1 MEMNIDTV
9 NALNLKLNAV
19 SDMYNTMHNNCV
31 KLIEE
36 AIAPTITLEVLE
48 LCMAH
53 QTNLLI
59 AMMQ

>member
-19 SDMYNTMHNNCV
+19 SDMYNTIHNRCANEVAVDV
-31 KLIEE
+31 KSGWSWELF
-36 AIAPTITLEVLE
+36 E
-48 LCMAH
+48 LCMTH

-59 AMMQ
+59 AMF